1 MAYPLH
7 HRKWVYP
14 QIFRGNFTNVS
25 FVYLFWPTMMESF
38 KKKSWEWISRDSIK
52 LKSLQTHRHRHTLVH
67 SHKHTHT
74 NTHTQTHT
82 VTNRSK
88 WFESRIIR
96 VISFD
101 VRSNYFEHVKKTE
114 ISEKV
119 FFGHLIIF
127 RNQERN
133 TDWYDI
139 EKKVLTIWNCCVG
152 LFSLSSFL

>member
-25 FVYLFWPTMMESF
+25 FVYLFWPMMMESF
-38 KKKSWEWISRDSIK
+38 KKKSWEWISRGSIK

-67 SHKHTHT
+67 THKHTHK
-74 NTHTQTHT
+74 HTQWPTE
-82 VTNRSK
+82 VSDLNQ
-88 WFESRIIR
+88 RIIR

-101 VRSNYFEHVKKTE
+101 VRSNYFEHVKKKV

-139 EKKVLTIWNCCVG
+139 KKKVLTIWNCCVG